1 MIWKK
6 GLTKQSLLG
15 KKGFSILRGSEM
27 FGVRTVLLGVHLLK
41 HRTVL
46 FSVREFHYIS
56 RRINSKLLNS

>member
-1 MIWKK
+1 
-6 GLTKQSLLG
+6 
-15 KKGFSILRGSEM
+15 M